1 MQRPWFRDGLV
12 VFLADLFTGSLAR
25 QSLLGSTL
33 VSRFQIER
41 MLLDILDDV
50 FLLDLPF
57 KAAQR
62 IFKRLAFLYTNFCQ
76 KLSTSKPARG
86 QLL

>member
-1 MQRPWFRDGLV
+1 MKKLPALV
-12 VFLADLFTGSLAR
+12 LLFT
-25 QSLLGSTL
+25 SLLAIPLPRQCCLHATL
-33 VSRFQIER
+33 FTRLEVVGVTF
-41 MLLDILDDV
+41 DFLDDV